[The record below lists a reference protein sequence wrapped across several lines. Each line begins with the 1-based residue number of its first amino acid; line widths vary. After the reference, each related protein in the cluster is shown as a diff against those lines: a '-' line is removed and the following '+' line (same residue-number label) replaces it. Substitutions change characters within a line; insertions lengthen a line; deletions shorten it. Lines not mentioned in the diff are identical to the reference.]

1 MAAAAPLPPGA
12 REPAGRERRRSR
24 RARRAHSRRA
34 PSHPAAS
41 ERDGLTDP
49 APAGPGQHR
58 RRRGEAGEDTH
69 TSPPPTRADPQQP
82 GGGARARDGAP
93 DRSRRGW
100 HSRPA
105 HTLTR
110 GGGRAETRA
119 PLHRG
124 GGRARSRGSQR
135 RTSRDPPHAQARA
148 RQSGGG
154 GGARRRKGTD
164 DPPRLH
170 TTPPPGRTVAADTE
184 RRPQR
189 AWEAPTHQSA
199 PPGLVAERRRPR
211 HGRLAARATRRRR
224 RATGN
229 RTAGQRQGSPTGFQP
244 GALRGRSQVATGVR
258 TGSHRPRPPAQGRS
272 RGTPGR
278 RPGPPPRRTLGQTL
292 AEGPPALPPAAAARP
307 APGTLSRTRGDP
319 PPAPRP
325 SRTPDARSQRP
336 FLSSSP
342 HSFAHA
348 SGADS
353 TPPGTRPPKSHGGP
367 RGGRAP
373 DKRRGLVS
381 GPTR

>member
-1 MAAAAPLPPGA
+1 MA
-12 REPAGRERRRSR
+12 
-24 RARRAHSRRA
+24 
-34 PSHPAAS
+34 
-41 ERDGLTDP
+41 
-49 APAGPGQHR
+49 
-58 RRRGEAGEDTH
+58 
-69 TSPPPTRADPQQP
+69 
-82 GGGARARDGAP
+82 
-93 DRSRRGW
+93 W
-100 HSRPA
+100 
-105 HTLTR
+105 R
-110 GGGRAETRA
+110 GGGGHAHVPPSNARRPPTTRWRRASEGRSPGQVA
-119 PLHRG
+119 PRLAQQAGAHAHAGRG
-124 GGRARSRGSQR
+124 PGRDPGTPPPGGRARAVAGQPTTDKPGPAPRPG
-135 RTSRDPPHAQARA
+135 ARA
-148 RQSGGG
+148 PERGV

-325 SRTPDARSQRP
+325 GRTPDARSRRP